1 VQTILVRSDQNVDCL
16 HWSRAVTGRP
26 WNEGDYVRTGLVKAL
41 LTIARQN
48 EALPPS
54 QLDLAQLELEA
65 VIAEQKE
72 KIR

>member
-1 VQTILVRSDQNVDCL
+1 
-16 HWSRAVTGRP
+16 VTGRP